1 MKPNDVSDRAWQF
14 ARRLHDFEPG
24 LLEPGQYE
32 HDECVETARAF
43 DKATADLRELPKSL
57 TGLIAESGGVVGLH
71 LNGDDA
77 PWGSLMDEG
86 EFGDWLGREFTDT
99 LAAYTPGE
107 SK

>member
-1 MKPNDVSDRAWQF
+1 MTSEEVLPMLRED
-14 ARRLHDFEPG
+14 L
-24 LLEPGQYE
+24 
-32 HDECVETARAF
+32 ARAF
-43 DKATADLRELPKSL
+43 DAATADLRELPKSL
-57 TGLIAESGGVVGLH
+57 TGLIAESDGVAGLH

-107 SK
+107 SE

>member
-1 MKPNDVSDRAWQF
+1 MKPNDVSDRAWWF
-14 ARRLHDFEPG
+14 ACKYQPNG
-24 LLEPGQYE
+24 LLPPALLL
-32 HDECVETARAF
+32 VSRTSLARSF

-57 TGLIAESGGVVGLH
+57 TGLIAESDGVAGLH